1 MHTSVFKASLATWTA
16 AGLAGITWCA
26 MAMAAI
32 TDSGGPMRAGL
43 HPGPEHLLLN
53 TLPAG

>member
-1 MHTSVFKASLATWTA
+1 MHTYVFKASLATWTA
-16 AGLAGITWCA
+16 AGLAGATWCA

-32 TDSGGPMRAGL
+32 TDSGGPVRAGL

>member
-1 MHTSVFKASLATWTA
+1 
-16 AGLAGITWCA
+16 